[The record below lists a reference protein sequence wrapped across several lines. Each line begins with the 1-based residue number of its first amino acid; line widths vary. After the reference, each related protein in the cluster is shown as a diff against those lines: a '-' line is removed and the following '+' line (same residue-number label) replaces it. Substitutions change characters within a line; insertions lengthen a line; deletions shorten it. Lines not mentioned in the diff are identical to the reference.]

1 MFEFEDLGTFRD
13 ATAAVALLMAA
24 SLALGTLFS
33 RTIAAGSRSVTDRL
47 LLQLVVGLHLLG
59 LLGVAVGSTGILT
72 QGRSIWLLLACTS
85 LLLPQLWSLRPLPR
99 IANLVQRPNA
109 SQLTVAAVAC
119 GLGLITLGPALCYPT
134 AWDELVYHQVLPLR
148 WMADGWPAVYIDLP
162 YSGFPSMGA
171 LLFWLMAPVDCVIAP
186 RLLIWVCWII
196 GLACTYRVLR
206 RIVRSE
212 SAAALALF
220 VAMNETML
228 LISANCYVESIQW
241 MSASAL
247 LLAMTSFPG
256 TSHSD
261 SQRQEDCRPR
271 FGWRQATL
279 LGCLAAG
286 PAAIKLTGGG
296 LLALPCLWYLTRS
309 RSKRPDWR
317 SAAGLAAISAGASL
331 VMLFPFYLRPW
342 RATGNPFYPYLA
354 EWFTRDPVCIEVS
367 RFHHAIGGLE
377 FGVRSLAAFIDA
389 PLLLAFREVNYD
401 GRFGWQLI
409 GLVILA
415 VMALVRAT
423 RSRRARLAVWPAAA
437 SLWLYVFWFL
447 TAQQARFAVLA
458 IAAFVPLAAWGLRLT
473 HGRARRLVV
482 ACLFAASLA
491 SLPWT
496 KFEYYRVSWL
506 AAVGQMRRADYA
518 HNLTGLTYLPTVQ
531 AIEAYTPRDARLMLL
546 FEHRSFYI
554 PRRCVIGSPLFQAGP
569 FSPPQQ
575 FNSAVEIMRVLQQE
589 GISHVV
595 MTKAPA
601 GPDHTPDSYEREQL
615 VVNGL
620 QECVKTG
627 KLTAVWECDTHV
639 LLRVNLPANRE

>member
-1 MFEFEDLGTFRD
+1 MLEFEDLGNFRD
-13 ATAAVALLMAA
+13 ATAAVALLIAA
-24 SLALGTLFS
+24 SLALGTLFY
-33 RTIAAGSRSVTDRL
+33 RTIAAGSRSVTDRF

-59 LLGVAVGSTGILT
+59 LLGMVVGSTGILT
-72 QGRSIWLLLACTS
+72 QGGSIWLLLACTS
-85 LLLPQLWSLRPLPR
+85 LLLPQLISLRHASR

-109 SQLTVAAVAC
+109 SQLAVAVAAC
-119 GLGLITLGPALCYPT
+119 GLGLVTLGPALCYPT
-134 AWDELVYHQVLPLR
+134 AWDELVYHQVLPQR
-148 WMADGWPAVYIDLP
+148 WMAAGWPAVYIDLP

-171 LLFWLMAPVDCVIAP
+171 LLFWLMAPIDCVIAP

-220 VAMNETML
+220 AAMNETML

-241 MSASAL
+241 MSVSAL
-247 LLAMTSFPG
+247 LLAMSRSLG
-256 TSHSD
+256 ASHSD
-261 SQRQEDCRPR
+261 SQRQIDCRPR
-271 FGWRQATL
+271 HGWRQAAL

-296 LLALPCLWYLTRS
+296 LLVLPCLWYFTRF
-309 RSKRPDWR
+309 RSKLPDWR
-317 SAAGLAAISAGASL
+317 SAAGLAALSTGISV

-354 EWFTRDPVCIEVS
+354 EWFTNDPVTIQVS
-367 RFHHAIGGLE
+367 RFHHAIGGLG

-389 PLLLAFREVNYD
+389 PLLLAFREDNYD

-409 GLVILA
+409 GLVILS
-415 VMALVRAT
+415 VLALVRAT
-423 RSRRARLAVWPAAA
+423 RSPRTRLAIWPAIA
-437 SLWLYVFWFL
+437 SFWLYMFWFA
-447 TAQQARFAVLA
+447 TAQQARFAVPA
-458 IAAFVPLAAWGLRLT
+458 IATFLPLAAWGLRLT
-473 HGRARRLVV
+473 HGRTRKLV
-482 ACLFAASLA
+482 AAGLFAASLA

-496 KFEYYRVSWL
+496 KTEYYRVSWL
-506 AAVGQMRRADYA
+506 SALGQISRADYV
-518 HNLTGLTYLPTVQ
+518 HNLTKWTYLPTVQ
-531 AIEAYTPRDARLMLL
+531 AIEAYTLRDARLMLL

-569 FSPPQQ
+569 FSPPQR
-575 FNSAVEIMRVLQQE
+575 FNRADEIMRVLQE
-589 GISHVV
+589 KEISHLV

-601 GPDHTPDSYEREQL
+601 GPDHTPDSYELEQL
-615 VVNGL
+615 VVDGL

-639 LLRVNLPANRE
+639 LLRVNPPTNRG